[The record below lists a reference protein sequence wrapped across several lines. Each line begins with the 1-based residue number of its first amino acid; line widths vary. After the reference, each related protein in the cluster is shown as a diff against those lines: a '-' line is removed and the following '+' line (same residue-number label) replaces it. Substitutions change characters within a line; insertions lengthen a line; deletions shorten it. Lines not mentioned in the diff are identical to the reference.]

1 MIEKVSSSD
10 GMRVVCA
17 SCSVKSN
24 LLYGGRKISPSSGII
39 DGLVFSD
46 LILSERCYLELSS
59 GFGFEC
65 NEIEMGNWHLF
76 GFPNEKFNGL
86 PSVVVP
92 KISHEW
98 SLKNNKED

>member
-59 GFGFEC
+59 GFGFEW
-65 NEIEMGNWHLF
+65 NEIEMETGIY
-76 GFPNEKFNGL
+76 
-86 PSVVVP
+86 SV
-92 KISHEW
+92 SQM
-98 SLKNNKED
+98 KNSMVYLV